1 MLGVQTER
9 QQTGQGRSIA
19 FNPLKALRR
28 VLGGD
33 ESVSPLEKRHS
44 SPVRQMDSSGGFA
57 VSWLE

>member
-1 MLGVQTER
+1 MLGVQTGK

-28 VLGGD
+28 ALRGD
-33 ESVSPLEKRHS
+33 ESVSPLEKRRS
-44 SPVRQMDSSGGFA
+44 SPVRQMDSGGGGA